1 MRRNRVALLV
11 ALGVDN
17 LGSGSF
23 LPVALLYVTRV
34 VGLPLAVA
42 GTVVA
47 AGTVAGLGVPVVA
60 GRLTDRVGPLR
71 VVVGAEVLQALGAI
85 GYLAARG
92 TAEVAVAA
100 ALLGAGQQLF
110 YSSLFALIS
119 DVAGD
124 GPKDRPFAVAAMVR
138 SACFGLG
145 GLAAA
150 GLLSLAGPGAYRIA
164 VAVDAVSFAVC
175 ALLLALLV
183 RTPEPP
189 RPGPAAARTGP
200 ARPWSDRPFLA
211 LIVVTGLVA
220 LPTDF
225 FLSGISVYLLEDLRA
240 PPWLPGAVLALAT
253 GLSSAGATAALRVTR
268 RMRRTAAMALGA
280 ALFAAWSA
288 ASLAALAVPSG
299 WRPAE
304 MLGATVVMA
313 VGGLLFQSRV
323 NALAEAA
330 APAAAR
336 GRYLAAFQYAFTVPG
351 VLAPAVVA
359 LFPVAV
365 WLPWLLVGAAAGLAV
380 LGLRILGRRLPAAA
394 LRPGPDLAVKAVR
407 AGPPPSGARGRAP
420 RPARRG
426 RRRTGRWAR
435 SARTRPRTGR

>member
-1 MRRNRVALLV
+1 MVSSRTALLT
-11 ALGVDN
+11 ALGADN
-17 LGSGSF
+17 AGSGLF
-23 LPVALLYVTRV
+23 LPVALLYVTRD

-47 AGTVAGLGVPVVA
+47 LGTVAGLAVPPLA
-60 GRLTDRVGPLR
+60 GHLGGRIGPRR
-71 VVVGAEVLQALGAI
+71 VVVGAELLQALGAVT
-85 GYLAARG
+85 YLAARG
-92 TAEVAVAA
+92 AA
-100 ALLGAGQQLF
+100 AVTAAAVLLAAGQQLF

-150 GLLSLAGPGAYRIA
+150 ALLSLAGPGAYRIA

-175 ALLLALLV
+175 AILLALLV
-183 RTPEPP
+183 RTPAPA
-189 RPGPAAARTGP
+189 RPGPAAGAGP
-200 ARPWSDRPFLA
+200 ARLWSDRPFLA
-211 LIVVTGLVA
+211 LIVITGLAV

-268 RMRRTAAMALGA
+268 RMRRTTAMALGA
-280 ALFAAWSA
+280 TLFAAWSA

-304 MLGATVVMA
+304 VLAATVVMA

-323 NALAEAA
+323 NALAEAT
-330 APAAAR
+330 APAGAR

-380 LGLRILGRRLPAAA
+380 LGLRILGSHLPAAA
-394 LRPGPDLAVKAVR
+394 LRPGPDLAAKAVR
-407 AGPPPSGARGRAP
+407 AGLPPSGPPGRAP

-426 RRRTGRWAR
+426 RRRSGRWPR
-435 SARTRPRTGR
+435 SARTRPRAGR